1 MSSLS
6 WPLRI
11 YVAIV
16 VLAAIPALVLG
27 MITVGPMTL
36 VDWVTAVV
44 LFVLAWG
51 AQRYPIHLG
60 PKLKVTVEDGAT
72 FAAALVLSPLV
83 AMIVAGGSS
92 LLATRFDGRTP
103 LYNRL
108 FNAAAALIAIGG
120 ASAAYGLLREDPLV
134 ANNALAVLAAAVVAY
149 VTRTELVDGAIALQL
164 QRPLHAAWWLD
175 HRRDM
180 AQLASL

>member
-16 VLAAIPALVLG
+16 VLAAMPVLLLV
-27 MITVGPMTL
+27 MITVVPMTL

-60 PKLKVTVEDGAT
+60 PKLKVTVEDAAT

-83 AMIVAGGSS
+83 AMMVAAGSS

-103 LYNRL
+103 LYDRL
-108 FNAAAALIAIGG
+108 FNTSAALLAIGG
-120 ASAAYGLLREDPLV
+120 ASATYQLLGADPLV
-134 ANNALAVLAAAVVAY
+134 SNNGVAVLAAAGV
-149 VTRTELVDGAIALQL
+149 G
-164 QRPLHAAWWLD
+164 
-175 HRRDM
+175 
-180 AQLASL
+180 